1 MDTTSNNCP
10 PSIGLPVAPDLLRDI
25 RRLVG
30 DPALLAALQQF
41 EPAKWLRIPEAVRIY
56 GISRSQLYQ
65 LICSGKI
72 RSCSLRKS
80 NQTRGSRRVLA
91 SSLDEYFER
100 NATGGLA
107 E

>member
-1 MDTTSNNCP
+1 M
-10 PSIGLPVAPDLLRDI
+10 SIKRGQDLASRDYTFLLDALK
-25 RRLVG
+25 RLAN
-30 DPALLAALQQF
+30 DPRIAAEIADH

-65 LICSGKI
+65 LIGSGKI

-80 NQTRGSRRVLA
+80 AQTRGSRRVLA

-100 NATGGLA
+100 NATGGDGK
-107 E
+107 